1 MTNSLKTTG
10 VRGMCR
16 TCMVSCG
23 VFMEI
28 EDGRVVRLIGDKDD
42 PASHGY
48 TCSKGR
54 DIATHLYGPNR
65 LLRPLRKARDGAF
78 EAISPRVALAEI
90 ADRLRAIVDE
100 HGPASIALYAGT
112 YALAPPGSMLAG
124 AFMNALGS
132 PMSFSCGS
140 IDQPGKLLAQA
151 LHGRWHG
158 GSHPFETAETWLFI
172 GTNPAVS
179 GLGGVPTV
187 NPNWHLHRA
196 VKRGIKLIVIDPR
209 RTETARKAQVHLQ
222 PVPGEDA
229 AILAGMVR
237 IVLSEGLFDEDF
249 VAQNARNLDRLR
261 RHVEPFTP
269 EFVEARADI
278 PAARLIEATR
288 LFATA
293 ATGGA
298 SAGTGSNMSPRGT
311 LAEYLLTS
319 LLTLCGFRPREGDPV
334 PNPGVLVPRGP
345 RRAQPLAP
353 TPAWGFPPQLRI
365 RDLSNTAC
373 GLPTSALADEIL
385 LEGEGQI
392 RALLCLGGNPLTAWP
407 DQIKTRAALA
417 DLDLLVVLD
426 PKLTQTARYADYVLP
441 PKLPPEIPTLTYDF
455 EELETHAPGWGYP
468 LPYAAYREALV
479 DPPEGSELLE
489 DWEVFYYLGRE
500 LGLDLQVYMG
510 LLRTPGDPPGR
521 LVALDMQNAPTTD
534 ELFDLLTQDSRIPLS
549 EVRKHEAGRVYAD
562 AAAVVLPRDPGCEAS
577 LELGNDAMM
586 SQLDEAARRGSL
598 EGDDAFPFRLISRRQ
613 PNTLNSLGRDQPKL
627 VRERPHHPAYMHP
640 DDMHELGIEAGTLV
654 AITSRRATVHAV
666 VQDAEDLRRGV
677 VSMSHGYGIDLATLA
692 AGADPGEAQPGSMGN
707 HTGALASAEF
717 DYEEPH
723 TGIPRMSSIP
733 VHIQPGPRPG

>member
-1 MTNSLKTTG
+1 
-10 VRGMCR
+10 
-16 TCMVSCG
+16 
-23 VFMEI
+23 
-28 EDGRVVRLIGDKDD
+28 
-42 PASHGY
+42 
-48 TCSKGR
+48 
-54 DIATHLYGPNR
+54 
-65 LLRPLRKARDGAF
+65 
-78 EAISPRVALAEI
+78 
-90 ADRLRAIVDE
+90 
-100 HGPASIALYAGT
+100 
-112 YALAPPGSMLAG
+112 MLAG

-132 PMSFSCGS
+132 PMTFSCGS

-158 GSHPFETAETWLFI
+158 GSPPFETADTWLFI

-196 VKRGIKLIVIDPR
+196 VKRGIQLIVIDPR
-209 RTETARKAQVHLQ
+209 RSETAKKARIHLQ

-229 AILAGMVR
+229 AVLAGMVR
-237 IVLSEGLFDEDF
+237 IVLTEGLYDKEFVDEN
-249 VAQNARNLDRLR
+249 AQNLEALR

-269 EFVEARADI
+269 EFVAKRADI
-278 PAARLIEATR
+278 PAAQLIEATWI
-288 LFATA
+288 FATA

-311 LAEYLLTS
+311 LAEYLLAC
-319 LLTLCGFRPREGDPV
+319 LLTLCGFRARAGDPV

-365 RDLSNTAC
+365 RGLSNTAC
-373 GLPTSALADEIL
+373 GLPTAALADEML
-385 LEGEGQI
+385 LKGDGQI

-407 DQIKTRAALA
+407 DQIKTRAALEG
-417 DLDLLVVLD
+417 LDLLVVLD
-426 PKLTQTARYADYVLP
+426 PKLTQTAQFAHYVIP
-441 PKLPPEIPTLTYDF
+441 PKLAPEIPTITYDF
-455 EELETHAPGWGYP
+455 EELESHAPGWGYP

-489 DWEVFYYLGRE
+489 DWELFYYLGRE
-500 LGLDLQVYMG
+500 LGLELQLYMG
-510 LLRTPGDPPGR
+510 ILRVPGDPPGR
-521 LVALDMQNAPTTD
+521 FVALDMQNAPTTD
-534 ELFDLLTQDSRIPLS
+534 ALYDILTEGSRIPLD
-549 EVRKHEAGRVYAD
+549 EVRKHHAGRVYED
-562 AAAVVLPRDPGCEAS
+562 PDWVVLPRDPDCQAR
-577 LELGNDAMM
+577 LELGNDVMLG
-586 SQLDEAARRGSL
+586 QLDEAALRGPE

-613 PNTLNSLGRDQPKL
+613 ANTLNSLGRDQAKL

-640 DDMHELGIEAGTLV
+640 ADLESLGLAPGMLL

-666 VQDAEDLRRGV
+666 AQASEDLRRGV
-677 VSMSHGYGIDLATLA
+677 VSMSHGYGLDLERLESD
-692 AGADPGEAQPGSMGN
+692 ADVGEPQPFSMGN

-717 DYEEPH
+717 DYEEPY

-733 VHIQPGPRPG
+733 VHVTAGPRRA